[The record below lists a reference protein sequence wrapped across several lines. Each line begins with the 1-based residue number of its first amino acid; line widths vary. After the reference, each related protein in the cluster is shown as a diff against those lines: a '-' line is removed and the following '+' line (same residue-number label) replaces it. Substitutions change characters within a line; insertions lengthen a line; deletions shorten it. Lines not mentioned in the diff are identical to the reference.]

1 MPSAKPKS
9 LKRPRAPSTSDIK
22 QDEAAQKLPFAMSA
36 PLVFKPVDEEDD
48 LDAQIAALERQ
59 LGVDGSGSA
68 SDQESSSSSAED
80 DDDVDEKQ
88 PPAAK
93 RKQQPVKLVSEL
105 LEKDRIQPLP
115 PTLLPLPG
123 CGVPKAAKRAAKQK
137 AAPARPLSS
146 GLESAVKELLANYE
160 PKSAER
166 IPFYCRVCKFQGDS
180 VEALDAHRQEPLHI
194 EAAQKERKVSFC
206 KLCRKQF
213 TSPPQLQEHIQGKAH
228 RDLLASMMEKQGKWT
243 GGSSSSS
250 SSSRGRGRSSSARGR
265 GRQQHS
271 ATFYGR

>member
-1 MPSAKPKS
+1 MAPAKPKS
-9 LKRPRAPSTSDIK
+9 LKRPRSSSANDFE
-22 QDEAAQKLPFAMSA
+22 QAAAAQKLPFAMSA
-36 PLVFKPVDEEDD
+36 PLVFTPVAEQDD
-48 LDAQIAALERQ
+48 LDAQIAALEQQ

-68 SDQESSSSSAED
+68 SEEGSSSSSGD
-80 DDDVDEKQ
+80 DDNEIDEKQ

-137 AAPARPLSS
+137 AAPARPVSS

-180 VEALDAHRQEPLHI
+180 VEALAAHRQEPLHI

-228 RDLLASMMEKQGKWT
+228 RDLLASMMHKQGKWG
-243 GGSSSSS
+243 GGSSSSNGG
-250 SSSRGRGRSSSARGR
+250 RGRGSACSTRSR

-271 ATFYGR
+271 SSTNAR

>member
-1 MPSAKPKS
+1 MASAKPKS
-9 LKRPRAPSTSDIK
+9 LKRPRAPSANDIK

-59 LGVDGSGSA
+59 LGVDSSGSPGE
-68 SDQESSSSSAED
+68 DGSSSSSAD
-80 DDDVDEKQ
+80 DDDDIDEKQ

-93 RKQQPVKLVSEL
+93 RKQQQPAKLVSEL

-146 GLESAVKELLANYE
+146 GLESAVRELLANYE

-228 RDLLASMMEKQGKWT
+228 RDLLASMMEKQGKWN

-250 SSSRGRGRSSSARGR
+250 SGRGRGRSSSARGR
-265 GRQQHS
+265 GRQQHTVS
-271 ATFYGR
+271 FYGR